1 MNADQIE
8 PILQAWMDKQRAV
21 EAKLDTIYAVLGAD
35 PGSQLLEAIYWLM
48 DAHTK
53 AVEQIIGDDE
63 GWLTWFAIET
73 DWGRSN
79 AHHAQIQNKAVRVRT
94 IKQLARVVAA
104 R

>member
-8 PILQAWMDKQRAV
+8 PILQAWMDKQIAV
-21 EAKLDTIYAVLGAD
+21 EARLDLIYATLGAD
-35 PGSQLLEAIYWLM
+35 PGSPLMEAIYWLM

-53 AVEQIIGDDE
+53 AVEKIVGDDE

-73 DWGRSN
+73 DWGRA
-79 AHHAQIQNKAVRVRT
+79 AHHAQIKNMAVRVRT
-94 IKQLARVVAA
+94 IKQLARVVAS